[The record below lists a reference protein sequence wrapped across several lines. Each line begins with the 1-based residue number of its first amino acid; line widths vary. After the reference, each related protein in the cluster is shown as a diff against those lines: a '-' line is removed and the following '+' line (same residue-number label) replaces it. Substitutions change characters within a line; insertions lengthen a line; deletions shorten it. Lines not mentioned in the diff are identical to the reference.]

1 MNVYDFFT
9 IGYESLH
16 NRKYIP
22 MRVLSPFRYIFR
34 NIANCVLPIVLE
46 RHVEFQ
52 GITASS
58 WLLKKGHNHQLIV
71 SMTSFPKRI
80 ANVWKVVKCLKSQ
93 SVIPDSIILY
103 VSKSQ
108 FASINALPKSLL
120 EQQDEIFKIEF
131 VDGDIR
137 SHKKYY
143 YSFQRYKDELVLLVD
158 DDIYYP
164 RNMIESMLNAFVD
177 HPASVICRFGYQMKY
192 DKCGNLLDY
201 KKWSLFQKPCMDGSV
216 FFGTGGGSLF
226 IPANLYKDTCNIE
239 LALKLC
245 PLADDVWINAMVR
258 LAGVKIV
265 KLSGSLLLPIFAKD
279 DSLLCHDNVIK
290 GENDIQIKAVDDY
303 YYRRIEKKVFNKSIK
318 L

>member
-9 IGYESLH
+9 IGYESFR

-22 MRVLSPFRYIFR
+22 MRVLSPFRYVFR
-34 NIANCVLPIVLE
+34 HIANYVLPIVLE
-46 RHVEFQ
+46 RHLEYQ

-58 WLLKKGHNHQLIV
+58 WLLRKGHNRKLIV

-80 ANVWKVVKCLKSQ
+80 VNVWKVVKCLKSQ
-93 SVIPDSIILY
+93 TVIPDLIILY

-120 EQQDEIFKIEF
+120 EQQDDIFKIVF

-143 YSFQRYKDELVLLVD
+143 YSFQRYKEELVLLVD

-164 RNMIESMLNAFVD
+164 RYMIESMLNAFVD
-177 HPASVICRFGYQMKY
+177 HPDSVVCRFGYQMKF
-192 DKCGNLLDY
+192 DKLGNLLDY
-201 KKWSLFQKPCMDGSV
+201 EKWSLFQEPCIDGSV
-216 FFGTGGGSLF
+216 LFGTGGGSLF
-226 IPANLYKDTCNIE
+226 IPAKLYKDTCNIE

-245 PLADDVWINAMVR
+245 PLADDIWINAMVR

-265 KLSGSLLLPIFAKD
+265 KLSGSLLLPILTMN
-279 DSLLCHDNVIK
+279 DSMLCHDNVIK
-290 GENDIQIKAVDDY
+290 GENDIQIRAVDDHY
-303 YYRRIEKKVFNKSIK
+303 FRSIDKKVFNKSIK